1 MSESSEDSHTTIHT
15 QFVTQ
20 SIAIRSVQLPAFDE
34 TYQER
39 QLARGTIY
47 SSRLLAS
54 HALKGTKT

>member
-1 MSESSEDSHTTIHT
+1 
-15 QFVTQ
+15 VTQ